1 MTLSEKIHLKNH
13 FVLGFVP
20 FGGSFDEFIKPF
32 ITEMK
37 ELEVGKI
44 MDVQG
49 TKCLVIASLGDIT
62 ADLPQGNDLVGV
74 KRHNANRGCR
84 TCNITKDSLTSDRL
98 DLKLVSRY
106 YHQTDKQFEE
116 IVVASTITER
126 KAIASEYGLYLQPS
140 ILDELKRERH
150 LQSPQDIYHLTAGK
164 VLRFLKITIEA
175 LSPEGKSEFI
185 MIWKSFEYPKVWRK
199 LPNLISHID
208 SFMMSDCLQLTMMLL
223 FILKRFL
230 KHTHFKISELGLFQH
245 WTGVTQNDHAIKL

>member
-1 MTLSEKIHLKNH
+1 MPFNERIRLKNH

-32 ITEMK
+32 IMEMK
-37 ELEVGKI
+37 ELKVGKI
-44 MDVQG
+44 MNIQG
-49 TKCLVIASLGDIT
+49 IQCFIIARLGDIT

-74 KRHNANRGCR
+74 KWHSANRGCR
-84 TCNITKDSLTSDRL
+84 TCNITKDSLTSDGF
-98 DLKLVSRY
+98 DLNLLSRY
-106 YHQTDKQFEE
+106 HHQTDKQFEE

-150 LQSPQDIYHLTAGK
+150 LQSPQDVYHLTAGK

-185 MIWKSFEYPKVWRK
+185 MVWKSFEYPKV
-199 LPNLISHID
+199 
-208 SFMMSDCLQLTMMLL
+208 
-223 FILKRFL
+223 
-230 KHTHFKISELGLFQH
+230 
-245 WTGVTQNDHAIKL
+245 

>member
-1 MTLSEKIHLKNH
+1 MEFAALKESETHLPIYKLFIDLYYDDFGTFRNVYHSLGGIYIQIGNMTLSERIHLKNH

-20 FGGSFDEFIKPF
+20 FSGSFDEFIKPF

-106 YHQTDKQFEE
+106 HHQTDKQFEE
-116 IVVASTITER
+116 IVVALTITER
-126 KAIASEYGLYLQPS
+126 KAIASEYGLRLQPS
-140 ILDELKRERH
+140 ILDELK
-150 LQSPQDIYHLTAGK
+150 
-164 VLRFLKITIEA
+164 
-175 LSPEGKSEFI
+175 
-185 MIWKSFEYPKVWRK
+185 
-199 LPNLISHID
+199 
-208 SFMMSDCLQLTMMLL
+208 
-223 FILKRFL
+223 
-230 KHTHFKISELGLFQH
+230 
-245 WTGVTQNDHAIKL
+245 

>member
-1 MTLSEKIHLKNH
+1 MNVKLQVIVKRVMTTILYNDNVTNCNTIKIREILYKYNGHWKLRSVKYSYKHPSEFAALKEPETHLPIYKLFIDLYYDNFGTFCNVYHSLGGIYIQIGNMTLSERIHLKNH

-20 FGGSFDEFIKPF
+20 FSGSFDEFIKPF

-106 YHQTDKQFEE
+106 HHQTDKQFEE
-116 IVVASTITER
+116 IVVALTITER
-126 KAIASEYGLYLQPS
+126 KAIASEYGLRLQPS
-140 ILDELKRERH
+140 ILDELK
-150 LQSPQDIYHLTAGK
+150 
-164 VLRFLKITIEA
+164 
-175 LSPEGKSEFI
+175 
-185 MIWKSFEYPKVWRK
+185 
-199 LPNLISHID
+199 
-208 SFMMSDCLQLTMMLL
+208 
-223 FILKRFL
+223 
-230 KHTHFKISELGLFQH
+230 
-245 WTGVTQNDHAIKL
+245 